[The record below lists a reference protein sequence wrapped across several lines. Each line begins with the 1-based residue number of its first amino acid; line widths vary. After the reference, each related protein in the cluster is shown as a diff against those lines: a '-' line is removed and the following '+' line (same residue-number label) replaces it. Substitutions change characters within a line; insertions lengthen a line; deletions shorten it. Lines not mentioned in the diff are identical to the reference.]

1 MADTAGRKYDIV
13 VYGATGFTGKYVSQH
28 ITTDLPTDVKW
39 AIAGRSAEKLQNL
52 ISDLRTFNSDRKQPG
67 RDHTADMFRQGH

>member
-1 MADTAGRKYDIV
+1 MANTLGRKYDIV

-39 AIAGRSAEKLQNL
+39 AIAGRSAVKLQNL
-52 ISDLRTFNSDRKQPG
+52 ISELQMFNSDRKQPG
-67 RDHTADMFRQGH
+67 MHHAADEFRPGH

>member
-1 MADTAGRKYDIV
+1 MADTTGRKYDIV

-39 AIAGRSAEKLQNL
+39 AVAGRSAEKLQNL

-67 RDHTADMFRQGH
+67 TYHAADMFRHGH